1 MEHDLGHENTA
12 TSKMKSHFGDIK
24 LDKSKELND
33 TMTIN
38 ESSRDEYEKTIHS
51 IGGNNN
57 G

>member
-1 MEHDLGHENTA
+1 MAHELEQENTA
-12 TSKMKSHFGDIK
+12 TSKMKSDYNDTK

-33 TMTIN
+33 SMTIN